1 MLFHHDWI
9 FFAIFFPF
17 SQHLSFIS
25 SVPSS
30 SICSANQL
38 ILYILLYTCPLWF
51 VSFPLKMVLL
61 GWKAC
66 LMLSLSVCSTV
77 YLFVCLYILLSFL
90 FMSSCFIWASYI
102 CLSLGCFV
110 CLSVIFWLRLLSS
123 TGVVLLGYNLHASSN
138 DISIKMKYCDI
149 NLAHMWHMDYQF
161 IHVIFS
167 HKQGCTCKIWWHCMA
182 GRTYIQALDFILKFM
197 WKSWWQPV
205 M

>member
-102 CLSLGCFV
+102 CLSLGCSV
-110 CLSVIFWLRLLSS
+110 CLSFSDCVFCQVQVLCCWAITCMLPVMISQLKWYIVTLIWLICDIWIISLFMSFFLINR
-123 TGVVLLGYNLHASSN
+123 VVLARFGDTAWQAGH
-138 DISIKMKYCDI
+138 
-149 NLAHMWHMDYQF
+149 
-161 IHVIFS
+161 IFK
-167 HKQGCTCKIWWHCMA
+167 HW
-182 GRTYIQALDFILKFM
+182 ILF
-197 WKSWWQPV
+197 
-205 M
+205 